1 MMEVCVDSITSAL
14 NAQKGGASR
23 IELCS
28 SLAEGGLTPSIGLIQ
43 RVKSLVQ
50 LPVFVMIRPR
60 GGDFCYSQHELEVM
74 LADLSAVK
82 DNGVDGAVLGVLTRN
97 GDVDMEKC
105 HCLLE
110 HAHPLPVTFHR
121 AFDLVQDPLKALS
134 AVKALGCQRLLTSG
148 QAQSALDGLSLIA
161 QLVKESGDFL
171 SIMPGGGI
179 TETNVEEILSKSGA
193 TEFHASAS
201 VYIASEMTCRSSV
214 TMGTQSCEQR
224 WKVCDPKRV
233 TNMVKLAQNVIN
245 SRLA

>member
-1 MMEVCVDSITSAL
+1 MWLCAKAKENLSLEVRVFLEIGEEKMMEVCVDSITSAL

-121 AFDLVQDPLKALS
+121 
-134 AVKALGCQRLLTSG
+134 
-148 QAQSALDGLSLIA
+148 
-161 QLVKESGDFL
+161 
-171 SIMPGGGI
+171 GGGI